1 MDIGKIK
8 QKLTEFIK
16 KYKYAALILA
26 LGLLLM
32 TLPGKT
38 PQEQTTSQTIPSQTQ
53 NQMSV
58 SEQLAQILTTIDGV
72 GRVEV
77 MLTVSMGEQT
87 VYQTDGTTSNK
98 ENESSSRHDTV
109 IITDSN
115 KNQQGLITQVLPE
128 KYQGAIIVCQG
139 AESPSVRLAVI
150 EAVANV
156 TGLGSDRICVL
167 KMK

>member
-1 MDIGKIK
+1 MDLGNIK
-8 QKLTEFIK
+8 QKLTEFVH

-32 TLPGKT
+32 MLPSWT
-38 PQEQTTSQTIPSQTQ
+38 PQEQEVKQPTPNQVQT
-53 NQMSV
+53 QMSV
-58 SEQLAQILTTIDGV
+58 SEELAKILASIDGV

-77 MLTVSMGEQT
+77 MLTVSTGAQT
-87 VYQTDGTTSNK
+87 VYQTDDTVNK
-98 ENESSSRHDTV
+98 SEKETSSRQDTV
-109 IITDSN
+109 IVTDSN
-115 KNQQGLITQVLPE
+115 KNQQGLVTQVVPE

-139 AESPSVRLAVI
+139 AGSPSVQLAII

-156 TGLGSDRICVL
+156 TGLSSDRICVL

>member
-16 KYKYAALILA
+16 KYKYAALILT

-38 PQEQTTSQTIPSQTQ
+38 PQEQTATQAILSQTKSQT
-53 NQMSV
+53 SV

-77 MLTVSMGEQT
+77 MLSVSAGEQT
-87 VYQTDGTTSNK
+87 VYQTDGTISNK
-98 ENESSSRHDTV
+98 ENECSSRHDTV

-115 KNQQGLITQVLPE
+115 KNQQGLITQVLPA
-128 KYQGAIIVCQG
+128 KYQGAIIVCEG
-139 AESPSVRLAVI
+139 ADSPSIRLAVM
-150 EAVANV
+150 EAVADV
-156 TGLGSDRICVL
+156 TGLSSDRICVL